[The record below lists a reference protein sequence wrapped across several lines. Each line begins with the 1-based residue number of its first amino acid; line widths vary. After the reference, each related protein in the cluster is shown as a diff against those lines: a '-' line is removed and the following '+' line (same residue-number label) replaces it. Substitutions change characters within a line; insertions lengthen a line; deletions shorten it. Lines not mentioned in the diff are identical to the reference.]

1 MVGPLAQTMADWK
14 AASKV
19 VGLVCL
25 LVDWSAGQMDK
36 RTAVM
41 TVVVWVAVRSPVYHP
56 LHACETIVEVLIGT
70 TTMSRVDIRSP
81 GNASVVVGLI
91 DLIVQCN
98 HVAVFVENHGR
109 VQRRWMRRCG
119 W

>member
-1 MVGPLAQTMADWK
+1 MVGPLAQKMADWK

-41 TVVVWVAVRSPVYHP
+41 TVVVWVAVMVV
-56 LHACETIVEVLIGT
+56 LMAKWTVELLG
-70 TTMSRVDIRSP
+70 IR
-81 GNASVVVGLI
+81 
-91 DLIVQCN
+91 
-98 HVAVFVENHGR
+98 
-109 VQRRWMRRCG
+109 
-119 W
+119 

>member
-1 MVGPLAQTMADWK
+1 MVGPLAQKMADWK

-41 TVVVWVAVRSPVYHP
+41 TVVVWVVVMVVLMAKW
-56 LHACETIVEVLIGT
+56 TVELLG
-70 TTMSRVDIRSP
+70 IR
-81 GNASVVVGLI
+81 
-91 DLIVQCN
+91 
-98 HVAVFVENHGR
+98 
-109 VQRRWMRRCG
+109 
-119 W
+119 